1 MIAIVFQGARV
12 VGTNEDIQACSES
25 KCEYIVVE
33 SLPPIFDEWWGSGKD
48 LFYENEEFRLTDRT
62 PGPSDW
68 KAQLESDNAFLALQL
83 VDTQARL
90 DVSEQA
96 QADLI
101 LSLVEKG
108 VL

>member
-1 MIAIVFQGARV
+1 MIAIILNGNYVKGVFPDYTESVQLMNEFILVDELPSAFIDLPENVIVKYEGGEFQRV
-12 VGTNEDIQACSES
+12 E
-25 KCEYIVVE
+25 
-33 SLPPIFDEWWGSGKD
+33 LPPKPP
-48 LFYENEEFRLTDRT
+48 DRI
-62 PGPSDW
+62 
-68 KAQLESDNAFLALQL
+68 AQLESDNAFLALQL

-90 DVSEQA
+90 DASEQA

>member
-1 MIAIVFQGARV
+1 MIAILLNNGYVKGVFPDYTENVEIMGEFVLVSELPAVFIDLPENVIVKYEGGEFQRV
-12 VGTNEDIQACSES
+12 D
-25 KCEYIVVE
+25 
-33 SLPPIFDEWWGSGKD
+33 LPPKPP
-48 LFYENEEFRLTDRT
+48 DRI
-62 PGPSDW
+62 S
-68 KAQLESDNAFLALQL
+68 QLESDNAFLALQL
-83 VDTQARL
+83 ADTQARL

>member
-1 MIAIVFQGARV
+1 MEPELVTEGNLIYAVYYVGNNLVKTFHGYV
-12 VGTNEDIQACSES
+12 VQPTE
-25 KCEYIVVE
+25 
-33 SLPPIFDEWWGSGKD
+33 PPEAP
-48 LFYENEEFRLTDRT
+48 DRI
-62 PGPSDW
+62 S
-68 KAQLESDNAFLALQL
+68 QLESDNAFLALQL
-83 VDTQARL
+83 ADTQARL